1 MDDGKVYELLPKN
14 AKKKAGICLRIP
26 AKTVTINNGTLGAF
40 YCRARRHPACRGNV
54 SPRLTDEE
62 QGNAVL

>member
-40 YCRARRHPACRGNV
+40 YCRARRRPARRGNM
-54 SPRLTDEE
+54 PRLIDDE